1 VLSPS
6 GRQAVA
12 LVSNLMSGV
21 DLEIIDLSGNPPTS
35 TKVETMPDCGG
46 AGPNSFLRPIPVW
59 TDETHVTFEGESPL
73 PDDKTNTKQLLRV
86 EGGKGQWQC

>member
-1 VLSPS
+1 
-6 GRQAVA
+6 
-12 LVSNLMSGV
+12 
-21 DLEIIDLSGNPPTS
+21 
-35 TKVETMPDCGG
+35 MPDCSG

-73 PDDKTNTKQLLRV
+73 PEDKPNAKQLLQI